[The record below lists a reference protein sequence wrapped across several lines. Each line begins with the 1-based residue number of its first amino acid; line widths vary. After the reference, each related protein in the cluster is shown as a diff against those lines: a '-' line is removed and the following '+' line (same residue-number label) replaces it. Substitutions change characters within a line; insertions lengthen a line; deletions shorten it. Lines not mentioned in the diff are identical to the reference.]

1 MMVRPLD
8 SLVLWASVCFALVG
22 FTTAESAAAGL
33 PETSPAAA
41 GMDSEHL
48 ALIDAV
54 VAEGLEA
61 KRMPGCVVCIGRGG
75 KIVFQKAYGNRQ
87 VSPEIHPMTTDT
99 VFDMASITKPVATAT
114 SIMLLVDR
122 GVIRLGDRVAE
133 HLPDFGQNNKNQ
145 VTVHDLLVHQGGL
158 IPDNAL
164 RDYEDG
170 YAEAFRR
177 IYALKPTVEPGTKFV
192 YTDVGF
198 LVLAEIVR
206 KKTGLSVHEFTQ
218 QNLFGPLGMTETG
231 YLPDQALRDRAVTT
245 EQREG
250 RWMQGEVH
258 DPRAYLLDG
267 VAGHAGLFSTARDL
281 ATYAQMM
288 LNEGEYG
295 GVRIL
300 SARMVSTMTAAYP
313 VSSGKRGLG
322 WDKQTRYSSNRGELL
337 SKSAFG
343 HGGFTGTA
351 MWIDPELDLFVIF
364 LSNRVHP
371 NGKGSVNPL
380 AGRIG
385 TIAAAAIGR

>member
-1 MMVRPLD
+1 
-8 SLVLWASVCFALVG
+8 
-22 FTTAESAAAGL
+22 
-33 PETSPAAA
+33 
-41 GMDSEHL
+41 
-48 ALIDAV
+48 
-54 VAEGLEA
+54 
-61 KRMPGCVVCIGRGG
+61 
-75 KIVFQKAYGNRQ
+75 
-87 VSPEIHPMTTDT
+87 MTTDT

-122 GVIRLGDRVAE
+122 GIVRLGDRVAE
-133 HLPDFGQNNKNQ
+133 HLPDFAQNEKGRI
-145 VTVHDLLVHQGGL
+145 TLHDLLVHQGGL

-164 RDYEDG
+164 RDYQDG
-170 YAEAFRR
+170 YAESFRR

-206 KKTGLSVHEFTQ
+206 KKSGLSVHEFSQ
-218 QNLFGPLGMTETG
+218 QNLFGPLGMNETG
-231 YLPDQALRDRAVTT
+231 YLPNQALRDRAVTT

-267 VAGHAGLFSTARDL
+267 VAGHAGLFSTAKDL
-281 ATYAQMM
+281 AMYAQMM

-295 GVRIL
+295 GARIL
-300 SARMVSTMTAAYP
+300 SARMVAKMTAAYP
-313 VSSGKRGLG
+313 VSSGLRGLG

-371 NGKGSVNPL
+371 DGKGSVNPL
-380 AGRIG
+380 ASRIG